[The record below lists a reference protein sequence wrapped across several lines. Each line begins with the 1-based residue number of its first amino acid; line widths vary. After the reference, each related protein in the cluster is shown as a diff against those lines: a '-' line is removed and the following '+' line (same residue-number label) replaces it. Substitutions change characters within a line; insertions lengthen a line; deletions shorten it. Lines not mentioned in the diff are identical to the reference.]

1 MIQDLLTISDGKLYG
16 NNDMAKISCHDC
28 RGCSTCCRDM
38 GDSIWLDP
46 YDVFQLTQNLGKSF
60 EVLLSK
66 EVELHVEDGLILP
79 NLRMI
84 EDATGENGTAC
95 SFLNEEGRC
104 SIHPFRPGYCRLFP
118 LGRNY
123 EDGKLAYFVLKD
135 ACPAKEKSK
144 IKINKWLNVPR
155 IKDYEKFLV
164 EWHGLT
170 KALRGYFAEHMED
183 EAVNKAINMQC
194 LQLFYMTGYETDD
207 FYTAFSER
215 MESMKDFLRNHD
227 NKKTREVT

>member
-1 MIQDLLTISDGKLYG
+1 MKQELLTISDGKLYG
-16 NNDMAKISCHDC
+16 NNDMVKISCHDC
-28 RGCSTCCRDM
+28 RGCSDCCKEM

-46 YDVFQLTQNLGKSF
+46 YDVFQLTNNLDKSF
-60 EVLLSK
+60 EELLK
-66 EVELHVEDGLILP
+66 REVELHVEDGLILP

-84 EDATGENGTAC
+84 DVVTGENGTAC
-95 SFLNEEGRC
+95 SFLNEKGRC

-123 EDGKLAYFVLKD
+123 EDGNLAYFVLKD

-155 IKDYEKFLV
+155 IKDYERFLV

-170 KALRGYFAEHMED
+170 KNLRGYFAEHMED
-183 EAVNKAINMQC
+183 DAVNKAINMQC
-194 LQLFYMTGYETDD
+194 LQLFYMTSYEGDD
-207 FYTAFSER
+207 FYLAFSER
-215 MESMKDFLRNHD
+215 MESMKAFLRNISIIL
-227 NKKTREVT
+227 

>member
-1 MIQDLLTISDGKLYG
+1 MKQDLLDISDGKLYG
-16 NNDMAKISCHDC
+16 NNDMVKISCHDC
-28 RGCSTCCRDM
+28 RGCSACCRDM

-46 YDVFQLTQNLGKSF
+46 YDVFQLTHNLEKSF
-60 EVLLSK
+60 EELLKK

-84 EDATGENGTAC
+84 SNAEEEHETAC
-95 SFLNEEGRC
+95 GFLNEEGRC
-104 SIHPFRPGYCRLFP
+104 SIHPFRPGFCRLFP

-170 KALRGYFAEHMED
+170 KSLRGYFAEHMED
-183 EAVNKAINMQC
+183 DAISKAINMKC
-194 LQLFYMTGYETDD
+194 LQLFYMGAYEDED
-207 FYTAFSER
+207 FYQAFSDR
-215 MESMKDFLRNHD
+215 MQRMRTFLR
-227 NKKTREVT
+227 ELGIIL